1 MTAAGGAL
9 LAVLRRGRVD
19 EAVGAGALLAVR
31 LARERRRG
39 MWAVVMEWWCN
50 EVWCGCGGQQ
60 AGRAGQECVG
70 STKLLPARPL
80 GRKQQGCGW
89 AGWDGGTVSGVVR
102 AGGGGVEVGVEVRVG
117 EAVVSRVAP
126 QLGEEVAVDGG
137 SATYIPGSIAMA
149 FVPVVSC
156 VRLVVIGAEAP

>member
-1 MTAAGGAL
+1 MRRINKAVAGASSRAKAAGVWL
-9 LAVLRRGRVD
+9 GRV
-19 EAVGAGALLAVR
+19 
-31 LARERRRG
+31 
-39 MWAVVMEWWCN
+39 
-50 EVWCGCGGQQ
+50 
-60 AGRAGQECVG
+60 GR
-70 STKLLPARPL
+70 
-80 GRKQQGCGW
+80 
-89 AGWDGGTVSGVVR
+89 WDGVGG
-102 AGGGGVEVGVEVRVG
+102 GEGWGGGVEVRVEVRVG